1 MGFAMNNQNQILLR
15 AACLAAAIAVVIGVC
30 GQLSAAQKPPAAV
43 HEDDFDL
50 TKEAKGKILYLSLK
64 HADEATGESYTVFL
78 VDART
83 AHMGGKTLIVGK
95 GYAAEDEEDAWY
107 KDMTIGVAWDSV
119 MAFHIMTEKQ
129 YEEFIAEPAEDD
141 RQAARQ
147 RRVR

>member
-1 MGFAMNNQNQILLR
+1 MMKLIQNLYI
-15 AACLAAAIAVVIGVC
+15 AACLPAAVAGIIG
-30 GQLSAAQKPPAAV
+30 GSIQQAAAQKTA
-43 HEDDFDL
+43 HGEQEDTFNL

-64 HADEATGESYTVFL
+64 HADEATGEAYTVFL
-78 VDART
+78 VDARM
-83 AHMGGKTLIVGK
+83 ARLGGKDLIVGK

-129 YEEFIAEPAEDD
+129 YEKFIAEPVEDD

-147 RRVR
+147 RRTR

>member
-1 MGFAMNNQNQILLR
+1 MNRQIHNLLR
-15 AACLAAAIAVVIGVC
+15 AACLAATVAGVIGVC
-30 GQLSAAQKPPAAV
+30 GQQAAAQKNAEAK

-50 TKEAKGKILYLSLK
+50 TQEAKGKILYLSLK
-64 HADEATGESYTVFL
+64 QVDEATGEGYTVFL
-78 VDART
+78 VGART
-83 AHMGGKTLIVGK
+83 ARLGGKVLIVGK
-95 GYAAEDEEDAWY
+95 GYAAEEEEDAWY